1 MASLVKSSVLL
12 VALIL
17 CSWLSGGVEGT
28 VTVKPSP
35 APRSRVAV
43 EGVVY
48 CKSCAYKD
56 VDTLVGA
63 TPLLGATVKLVC
75 NNSRVPTVVEG
86 MTDKNGY
93 FYIESSKVKVT
104 SYGVHKCYLYL
115 VSSAKSPCNIPTSL
129 NGGMRG
135 APLLFERSLGGKP
148 PTSLFAAGPFAFAPS
163 ICPPSASPPPGH
175 SHGAPTPTPT
185 PPSPPPHH

>member
-1 MASLVKSSVLL
+1 MAASPVSKSFALL
-12 VALIL
+12 VVVIL
-17 CSWLSGGVEGT
+17 YSWSNGGVEGT
-28 VTVKPSP
+28 ATMKPSP
-35 APRSRVAV
+35 SPRSVVAV

-75 NNSRVPTVVEG
+75 NNSRVPMVVEA

-93 FYIESSKVKVT
+93 FYFQASKMKVT
-104 SYGVHKCYLYL
+104 TYGVHKCHLSL
-115 VSSAKSPCNIPTSL
+115 VSSAKSSCNMATNL

-135 APLLFERSLGGKP
+135 ASLRFERSLSGRP

-163 ICPPSASPPPGH
+163 ICPPGSSPSP
-175 SHGAPTPTPT
+175 A
-185 PPSPPPHH
+185 PSPPPHH